1 MLHLSREEVS
11 VGMWAC
17 WASPLDFSVGVFAVD
32 GVLFGRRC
40 DGIGTLFLVLVSF
53 LGVFRTARTHV
64 VCVCGPHGRH
74 PKMIQRTRQTAVNKS
89 GIHARR

>member
-1 MLHLSREEVS
+1 MVHLSCEKVS

-17 WASPLDFSVGVFAVD
+17 WSSPLDFSVGVLAVD

-40 DGIGTLFLVLVSF
+40 DVIGALFLVLVLF

-64 VCVCGPHGRH
+64 VHVCGAHGRH
-74 PKMIQRTRQTAVNKS
+74 PKIIQRTRQTAVNKS